1 MQGRVDGW
9 GLEVVPVLPSLVRH
23 FVEGNTTQVNDVA
36 VPMFHRH
43 QLKHTRVLT
52 FMLKNE
58 QLPPPGKLIENR
70 PEIFLPHLLVQ

>member
-1 MQGRVDGW
+1 
-9 GLEVVPVLPSLVRH
+9 
-23 FVEGNTTQVNDVA
+23 VEGNTTQVNDVA